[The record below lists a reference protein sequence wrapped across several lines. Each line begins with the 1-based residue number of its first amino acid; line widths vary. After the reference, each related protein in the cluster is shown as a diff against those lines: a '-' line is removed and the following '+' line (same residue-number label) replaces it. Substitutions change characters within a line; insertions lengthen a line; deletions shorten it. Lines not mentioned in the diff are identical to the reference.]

1 MAVIQT
7 GDIFKSFTFDGQ
19 DSRTYGIYIT
29 GEAVYNAPERSVEM
43 ISIPGRNGAYV
54 LDNGRFENIE
64 VTYPAGCFGNTEADF
79 RDAISN
85 IRNMLCS
92 RKGYVR
98 LTDGY
103 NPNEYRLAVYKSGL
117 EVTPAQL
124 LAGEFDITF
133 DCKPQRF
140 LTSGETAVA
149 VTSGG
154 TVTNPTRFP
163 AYPLLKVDGYGD
175 IVINGKRLTVN
186 EAYLGNVTIEGETS
200 WSSAGYANQIYLGA
214 LNTGDTFT
222 INDITLNVRY
232 TDVHGGF
239 SRTHTQI
246 SASTFDESNIVF
258 SDSIS
263 FDGNACRTLNISL
276 HTGAIGFV
284 KGTSK
289 SGTLTASVV
298 LKDVDHAATATETIT
313 LSYSYSSGLLTLAAT
328 LPAAA
333 TYWSIT
339 ANETGFRSITGF
351 STINANS
358 QAYIDLDIG
367 EAWKVVNGTAVEVNG
382 IITLPPELPTLAPGS
397 NTITYA
403 NTITGLT
410 VTPRWWII

>member
-1 MAVIQT
+1 MAVIRT
-7 GDIFKSFTFDGQ
+7 GDIFKSFVFDGE
-19 DSRTYGIYIT
+19 DSRDYGVYIT

-43 ISIPGRNGAYV
+43 ISIPGRNGAYA

-64 VTYPAGCFGNTEADF
+64 VSYPAGVFGETEADF

-98 LTDGY
+98 LTDDY

-117 EVTPAQL
+117 EVAPAHL

-140 LTSGETAVA
+140 LTSGESAVSI
-149 VTSGG
+149 VSGG

-163 AYPLLKVDGYGD
+163 ASPLLQVNGYGD
-175 IVINGKRLTVN
+175 ITINGKRLSVN
-186 EAYLGNVTIEGETS
+186 EAYVGNVTIEDAAA
-200 WSSAGYANQIYLGA
+200 WSDSGYANQLYLGA

-222 INDITLNVRY
+222 VNGLTLTVRY
-232 TDVHGGF
+232 TDAYGF
-239 SRTHTQI
+239 DRLGTFL
-246 SASTFDESNIVF
+246 SASTFDSGGLTLYDYGWNLRP
-258 SDSIS
+258 
-263 FDGNACRTLNISL
+263 RTAEVSL
-276 HTGAIGFV
+276 KTGALTFT
-284 KGTSK
+284 KGTNA
-289 SGTLTASVV
+289 SGTLTASVKLTDAV
-298 LKDVDHAATATETIT
+298 SGTTATETIT
-313 LSYSYSSGLLTLAAT
+313 LAYSYSNGLLTLTTT

-339 ANETGFRSITGF
+339 ASETGFKSITGF

-358 QAYIDLDIG
+358 QAYIDLEIG
-367 EAWKVVNGTAVEVNG
+367 EAWKVVNGTAVDVND

-403 NTITGLT
+403 NTITSLRL
-410 VTPRWWII
+410 TPRWWII